1 VRVSVETVEMMDDLN
16 IVTFSHSALSV
27 LRSLRQ
33 CFPHLRI
40 QAFPYV
46 MANREV
52 LRTMQRPDTRSCTE
66 QAQHGPKGSGETSVV
81 RNDCV
86 TLYILG
92 AVAGAA
98 GG

>member
-1 VRVSVETVEMMDDLN
+1 
-16 IVTFSHSALSV
+16 
-27 LRSLRQ
+27 
-33 CFPHLRI
+33 
-40 QAFPYV
+40 

-52 LRTMQRPDTRSCTE
+52 LRTTQRPDTRSCTE

-86 TLYILG
+86 TLYTLG